1 MRNTITILLLT
12 LVCSL
17 NAQNTFV
24 PDDNFEQAL
33 IDLGYDS
40 GPLDDYVP
48 TANINTI
55 TSLDV
60 HGKNIADLTG
70 IEDFTAL
77 TNLSCHHNQLSAL
90 NISNNTNLRILSCQ
104 YNQITSLDISNNLAL
119 YNFNC
124 YNNRLSTL
132 SIINNTSLLDLF
144 CGANELTDIDVSNNT
159 ALRTLYGQ
167 DNQLTDLDVSN
178 NPALQYFKCFDNQLI
193 SLNLKNGNNTLIS
206 NDNFDMT
213 NNPYLTCI
221 MVDDATWSTAN
232 WTNIDATSTFVN
244 SQAECDALLGIDDNN
259 FDEVISIYPN
269 PAKDSFSINHSATAE
284 IKSLKIYNLQG
295 RLIFQTHLI
304 NNNIDTDHFETGI
317 YMVKL
322 NLLNGQSVIKKLI
335 VK

>member
-1 MRNTITILLLT
+1 MTFIW
-12 LVCSL
+12 SL
-17 NAQNTFV
+17 NAQNTYV

-40 GPLDDYVP
+40 GTLDDYVP

-77 TNLSCHHNQLSAL
+77 TNLSCRNNQLTAL

-104 YNQITSLDISNNLAL
+104 YNQITSIDISNNLAL

-124 YNNRLSTL
+124 YHNRLSDL
-132 SIINNTSLLDLF
+132 SIVNNTSLLDLF

-167 DNQLTDLDVSN
+167 DNQFTDLDVSN
-178 NPALQYFKCFDNQLI
+178 NPALQYFKCFNNRLI
-193 SLNLKNGNNTLIS
+193 SLNLKNGNNTAIS

-213 NNPYLTCI
+213 NNPDLTCI
-221 MVDDATWSTAN
+221 LVDDATWSTTN

-244 SQAECDALLGIDDNN
+244 SQAECDALGVDTLDAHSDLTL
-259 FDEVISIYPN
+259 YPN
-269 PAKDSFSINHSATAE
+269 PATDRLSVSYTGTAA
-284 IKSLKIYNLQG
+284 ILDLKIYNTQG
-295 RLIFQTHLI
+295 GLIYQTHTVK
-304 NNNIDTDHFETGI
+304 NSIDISRFVAGI
-317 YMVKL
+317 YMIKL
-322 NLLNGQSVIKKLI
+322 DFANNRSVTKKLVIK
-335 VK
+335 